1 MAWLRIESSEVNRKR
16 CFVILIALFS
26 IYVNSNLI
34 QATPEGDALQTIK
47 EMLHAE
53 VNWIGNNPCQG
64 WEGVN
69 CSDNHVVDL
78 NLSEKNLHGK
88 LPAQIGLLSYLN
100 SLNLTSNSIE
110 GNIPTEIANLTNLHN
125 LSFRYN
131 LLTGGFPQVILKL
144 RKLVVLRLD
153 NTRLSGP
160 IPSDIQQLSSLEYLY
175 LGNCSFSGRIPT
187 EIEKLYN
194 LKVLSIWGNFI
205 NTTIPVELSKLTNL
219 EILNLHDTHM
229 YGSLPPEFGSLNK
242 MKNLSLQAN
251 LFTGTVPDSWISMV
265 NIKHLNV
272 FDNRLS
278 GPFPTWLSRFST
290 RINLGCNYFFG
301 PSPRG
306 FPETTFAGNCL
317 DSDLDSHAKCL
328 GSSSCVSFYSQPEN
342 AQSGYRLQHHKQKHT
357 RIVLGASISGIL
369 LLVILVVTF
378 YVLKRKIKQAGNS
391 QLLPVG
397 TQSSTDTLGSD
408 NIEPWEVPNGMRRF
422 SLNEIV
428 KATEGFSKTNEIGFG
443 GFGRV
448 YKGYLDNGCMVAIK
462 RASPSSFQG
471 HKEFQNEIVILSR
484 LHHRCLVKLEGFCE
498 EGMEQI
504 LVYEFMK
511 NGNLNN
517 LISNKQLQ
525 ESLSWDKRIEIAIAI
540 AQGLDYLHSNI
551 DPPIIH
557 RDVKPSNIL
566 LDEHFSAKLSD
577 FGISRTTPDIINT
590 HISTAPAGT
599 MGYVDPQYFLRRHL
613 APSSDVYSYGVV
625 LLELITGQK
634 AIDHDRLEEFN
645 LVEWV
650 KIKFQEDNLESIID
664 RHLLHGNPL
673 QEFLPVIK
681 LALKCTTFDRV
692 GRPSMK
698 DVVQILNPLLKN
710 HSTSKQENK
719 PPVIEAIESSLIP
732 YSQSSTTQETFTLN
746 DMTFTLTGR

>member
-1 MAWLRIESSEVNRKR
+1 MAWLRIESSEQVNRKR

-219 EILNLHDTHM
+219 EIL
-229 YGSLPPEFGSLNK
+229 
-242 MKNLSLQAN
+242 
-251 LFTGTVPDSWISMV
+251 
-265 NIKHLNV
+265 
-272 FDNRLS
+272 
-278 GPFPTWLSRFST
+278 
-290 RINLGCNYFFG
+290 
-301 PSPRG
+301 
-306 FPETTFAGNCL
+306 FAGNCL